1 MNSQLHQLTAEQ
13 EIKQIAPD
21 IPDNRCA
28 LMVQILA
35 GAGLLNKV
43 GFSIARRMVLPNTD
57 KYALVIPMP
66 EVPPFQPKPPFGGKT
81 AYTWALDH
89 GTGTETAKAILLQPA
104 DWTFGA
110 TSVNATFPHLGHSF
124 LGTQLGRVDQ
134 CIPDYA
140 VVELLDRAS
149 TKGKGQL
156 PILFGLI
163 YRECISTSSSQCW
176 RK

>member
-1 MNSQLHQLTAEQ
+1 MKYALEDPNRTKAANEIAEEDRPRTIKTVNSQLHQLTAEQ

-43 GFSIARRMVLPNTD
+43 GFSIARRMVMPHTN

-66 EVPPFQPKPPFGGKT
+66 EGPPFQPKPPFGGKT

-89 GTGTETAKAILLQPA
+89 GTGTETAKAILLRPA

-110 TSVNATFPHLGHSF
+110 TSVNTTFPHLGHSF
-124 LGTQLGRVDQ
+124 
-134 CIPDYA
+134 
-140 VVELLDRAS
+140 
-149 TKGKGQL
+149 
-156 PILFGLI
+156 
-163 YRECISTSSSQCW
+163 
-176 RK
+176 